1 MYRISISTD
10 TKLLKYKYNRQPMMK
25 RNNNGII
32 SLLKVCQLLLN
43 NCHHDILRSNPV
55 KNWLAATNFFDHKPN
70 FTTAKNF
77 KETGSRQLTLLTW
90 VF

>member
-1 MYRISISTD
+1 
-10 TKLLKYKYNRQPMMK
+10 MMK
-25 RNNNGII
+25 RNINGIT
-32 SLLKVCQLLLN
+32 SLLKVCQLLN

-55 KNWLAATNFFDHKPN
+55 KNWLAATNFFDHKLN

-90 VF
+90 MF

>member
-1 MYRISISTD
+1 
-10 TKLLKYKYNRQPMMK
+10 MK
-25 RNNNGII
+25 RNINGIT
-32 SLLKVCQLLLN
+32 SLLKVCQLLN

-77 KETGSRQLTLLTW
+77 KKNWFTAINSLDLDVLKNLTNFLANE
-90 VF
+90 